1 MILRV
6 WQVALA
12 PAKAA
17 ELEAF
22 ANKVSLP
29 MFRSQP
35 GCLAVFFTRTET
47 ECATVSFWD
56 SERSVEIMEA
66 STFYQQVVSQIEG
79 SGILG
84 EDHQTH
90 VFSVYGE
97 FVSAEFIR
105 QFSAMG

>member
-6 WQVALA
+6 WKVGLA

-17 ELEAF
+17 ELEIF
-22 ANKVSLP
+22 ANKISLP

-47 ECATVSFWD
+47 ECATVTVWD
-56 SERSVEIMEA
+56 SDRSVETMEK
-66 STFYQQVVSQIEG
+66 STLYQQVVSQIEE

-84 EDHQTH
+84 EDHQTN
-90 VFSVYGE
+90 VFSVYGG
-97 FVSAEFIR
+97 FVSAELAR
-105 QFSAMG
+105 QISAEG